1 MHKQKKQCMLHQK
14 HPRLKIVETQRSLRD
29 LAINYPGMCKLGE
42 EKTWAQTTM
51 ERFGVVLAHLRRV
64 QDGTRWIQC
73 TRSMGEPEIQLLK
86 EMVDMIP
93 PDDDFQNVKKPSKS
107 TKLHPDDH
115 SQGEPEDDT

>member
-1 MHKQKKQCMLHQK
+1 M
-14 HPRLKIVETQRSLRD
+14 
-29 LAINYPGMCKLGE
+29 
-42 EKTWAQTTM
+42 M

-64 QDGTRWIQC
+64 QDGTRWVQC

-93 PDDDFQNVKKPSKS
+93 PEDDFQNVKKPSKS

-115 SQGEPEDDT
+115 SQGEPEDDTQEESHEALVAFHQGPPSTSLFQILVTQLLRYQRFLPPRTRSRSNGL